1 MQGQLWPCRQTHIY
15 SASSGCLTTHQ
26 RYSSRSILAVRNA
39 AFVKFLDCIF
49 LPSWVLCFWMH
60 RHAFMPSQHSAELL
74 GRALLARG
82 TFPDLDYER
91 KSARGK
97 FSCGPLDAYITVL
110 SWSPGLFYPRRT
122 NSARH
127 SQQTWPWLLAFIAPT
142 HIQIGTVLLS
152 HLNII
157 LHIRMKFGGCVKD
170 RHAQLAQLPWSLCP
184 EHQRGRDI
192 NQCYWL
198 YFRLCI

>member
-26 RYSSRSILAVRNA
+26 RFSSRSILAVRNA

-152 HLNII
+152 HCKHYSSYQNE
-157 LHIRMKFGGCVKD
+157 IRGMCQGRTCTTGPVALVITPRAPKGE
-170 RHAQLAQLPWSLCP
+170 RH
-184 EHQRGRDI
+184 
-192 NQCYWL
+192 
-198 YFRLCI
+198 